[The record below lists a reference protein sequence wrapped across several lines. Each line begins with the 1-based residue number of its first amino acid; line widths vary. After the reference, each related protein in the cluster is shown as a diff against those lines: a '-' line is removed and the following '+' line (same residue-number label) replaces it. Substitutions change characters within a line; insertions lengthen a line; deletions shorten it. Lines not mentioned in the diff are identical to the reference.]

1 MLVTILSLVHNA
13 TTLLFGVYVSAA
25 FLGVR
30 MTRRNVLTL
39 LGFSG
44 AVGVVYVLCFLLF
57 GEQVTE
63 QVYPLIVHLP
73 LALFLTFYYK
83 YKIML
88 STLSVLT
95 AYLCCQISNWV
106 GVAVLDMTHLEWAY
120 YSARIVVT
128 VTAFVL
134 LIRFVSDALAQLA
147 QKSTKAI
154 LILGLMPF
162 VYYLFDYTTGVY
174 TSLLYSGLEV
184 VAEFLGF
191 ILCIAYLL
199 FLFLYFRQ
207 YEEKC
212 EAEQRNPAD
221 EDAAGAIRQGDRGD
235 SAIGTRGFDFAAR
248 YASLFAQ
255 RVRLYRKR
263 RAGQSAGVYPRG
275 H

>member
-134 LIRFVSDALAQLA
+134 LIRFVSDALA
-147 QKSTKAI
+147 
-154 LILGLMPF
+154 
-162 VYYLFDYTTGVY
+162 
-174 TSLLYSGLEV
+174 
-184 VAEFLGF
+184 
-191 ILCIAYLL
+191 
-199 FLFLYFRQ
+199 
-207 YEEKC
+207 
-212 EAEQRNPAD
+212 
-221 EDAAGAIRQGDRGD
+221 AGAKIDQSHFD
-235 SAIGTRGFDFAAR
+235 IGA
-248 YASLFAQ
+248 YAVCVLS
-255 RVRLYRKR
+255 V
-263 RAGQSAGVYPRG
+263 
-275 H
+275 